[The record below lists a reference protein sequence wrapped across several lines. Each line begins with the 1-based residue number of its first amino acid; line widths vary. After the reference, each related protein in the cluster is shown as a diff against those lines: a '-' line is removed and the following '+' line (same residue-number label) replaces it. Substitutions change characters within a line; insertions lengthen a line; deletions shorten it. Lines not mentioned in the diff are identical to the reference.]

1 MVVVVG
7 GDSSSSGGGW
17 INWRRPGGP
26 TDAGWDGA
34 SETLVVGV
42 VVNNKMVET
51 EAVESR
57 KGIFFLIEV
66 RDDL

>member
-1 MVVVVG
+1 MVEVGG

-34 SETLVVGV
+34 SE
-42 VVNNKMVET
+42 NQE
-51 EAVESR
+51 
-57 KGIFFLIEV
+57 
-66 RDDL
+66 

>member
-34 SETLVVGV
+34 SENQEQVVLVRSSSSS
-42 VVNNKMVET
+42 K
-51 EAVESR
+51 
-57 KGIFFLIEV
+57 
-66 RDDL
+66 